1 VVTLIFGNLWDAP
14 VCDDAVRVPTPD
26 VCCLNCSERIIG
38 GDAGFITPTYAERME
53 PKYIVDGRGTRLL
66 TATHR
71 ECSLIQY
78 VGHMVGVCACTDWD
92 PQSREAALECQR
104 RVDDGAL
111 NRL

>member
-1 VVTLIFGNLWDAP
+1 
-14 VCDDAVRVPTPD
+14 VCDNAVLVPTPD
-26 VCCLNCSERIIG
+26 VCCLNCSERILD

-53 PKYIVDGRGTRLL
+53 PKYIVDGRFFFLWYGD
-66 TATHR
+66 HR

-78 VGHMVGVCACTDWD
+78 VGHLVGVCACTEWD
-92 PQSREAALECQR
+92 PQSREAALECLR